1 MGWLQ
6 FHGAKRVIKALKTS
20 ELTETPAGGFF
31 LSAVVSTGEHLTPF
45 VPFIATDVLLQR
57 EGGRLR
63 RRPMAC

>member
-1 MGWLQ
+1 MGCLQ
-6 FHGAKRVIKALKTS
+6 FPGGKREIKVVKTS

-45 VPFIATDVLLQR
+45 VPLIATDVLLQR

-63 RRPMAC
+63 RQPMAC

>member
-6 FHGAKRVIKALKTS
+6 FRGAKREIKAVKMS

-45 VPFIATDVLLQR
+45 VPLIATDVLLQG

-63 RRPMAC
+63 RRPRAC